1 MEKNNY
7 NSTHGE
13 KPTKPVLECIRQPPA
28 TYLRPENKLV
38 INITQKQT
46 TLFLSTIVYDMQ
58 NESINN
64 PGVIITTQHILA
76 PDQKLHP
83 FSHMDQQVDFLCY
96 GSDNSIYCRD

>member
-1 MEKNNY
+1 M
-7 NSTHGE
+7 
-13 KPTKPVLECIRQPPA
+13 ECIRQSPD
-28 TYLRPENKLV
+28 TYLGPENKLV

-46 TLFLSTIVYDMQ
+46 TPFPSTILYDMQ

-64 PGVIITTQHILA
+64 PGVVIPTLQILVL
-76 PDQKLHP
+76 DQELHP